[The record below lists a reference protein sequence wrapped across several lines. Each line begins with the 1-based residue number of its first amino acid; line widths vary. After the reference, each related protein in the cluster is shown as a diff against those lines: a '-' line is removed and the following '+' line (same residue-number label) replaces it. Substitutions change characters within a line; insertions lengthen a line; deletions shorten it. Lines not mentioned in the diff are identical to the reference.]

1 MCTSLLLHQI
11 IFLNSTERG
20 KSEVEALAKR
30 IEGRRD
36 GRVVITFDVRVA
48 LVEGCRQIAVDKR
61 YAILCKIDIADLLEF
76 RNKTKSLLEEQKK
89 TSIYRITK
97 LLHFRVQSEQLLE
110 VLDRA
115 VPLVQDDQDD
125 HDNWFHYMDCKFT
138 FSFPVLLF
146 CYFAISYLR
155 SCLFSILRSQYLLH
169 QG

>member
-1 MCTSLLLHQI
+1 ML
-11 IFLNSTERG
+11 LNSTERG
-20 KSEVEALAKR
+20 ESEVDALAKR

-48 LVEGCRQIAVDKR
+48 LVEGCRQIAVDKG
-61 YAILCKIDIADLLEF
+61 YPILGKINIADLLEF
-76 RNKTKSLLEEQKK
+76 RNKTKSLLDEQKK
-89 TSIYRITK
+89 TAVYKIKK

-125 HDNWFHYMDCKFT
+125 HDNWFHYMDCKLT

-155 SCLFSILRSQYLLH
+155 SCLFSILRTQYLLH